1 GGGSLPVTIPNNN
14 PAPFPAVFGPFMPRL
29 PALADRPRSPTGTTP
44 EDRADRQRAV
54 AFASPERSELG
65 INDEVGAPSAWAD
78 VLTFHLD
85 HSAGLINTA
94 SGRKGRQLQSFGDHV
109 LIRC

>member
-1 GGGSLPVTIPNNN
+1 MTVTIPSKKLDGLS
-14 PAPFPAVFGPFMPRL
+14 ARLGAFMSRL
-29 PALADRPRSPTGTTP
+29 AALADRPRSPTGTPP

-65 INDEVGAPSAWAD
+65 INDEVAAPPSAWAD

-94 SGRKGRQLQSFGDHV
+94 SGRKGRNCNHSAIMF
-109 LIRC
+109 

>member
-1 GGGSLPVTIPNNN
+1 MTVTIPSKKLDGLS
-14 PAPFPAVFGPFMPRL
+14 ARLGAFMSRL
-29 PALADRPRSPTGTTP
+29 AALADRPRSPTGTTP

-65 INDEVGAPSAWAD
+65 INDGVAAPPTPWAD
-78 VLTFHLD
+78 ELTFHLD

-94 SGRKGRQLQSFGDHV
+94 SGRKGRNCNHSAIMF
-109 LIRC
+109 